1 MSTATD
7 TISWG
12 ESVARHLLGNTTCP
26 VCASERLAEGCCPR
40 CGADLR
46 GAYGVE
52 LWEASEAAAAAL
64 RAREAVLSRVPRVR
78 AYLADA
84 VPAPAVDSAPY
95 AVSAVAPPP
104 ASPGGVHAAPHAQPA
119 RSSATVQSVLAI
131 AGAGLFAIAAIIFTF
146 LNPDLSDRGIR
157 SIVVGLVTLVFL
169 GGAWM
174 LARRGLQFSAE
185 AVGALGLVFVAL
197 DIHAFAGLGVTD
209 AAAWLLAGLATA
221 VAGAVM
227 LAAGRLSRVRVWQ
240 WAAMLGIATV
250 PALLGYAAG
259 SSYVSALGH
268 LGAAFLAVALIK
280 ATSRRDSL
288 QIGKRSLAAFQ
299 VIAVLTAVPLSAFGA
314 VSFGLTAAVM
324 LGLSAVFALVA
335 LHAVLATRQVLRRW
349 WSLVAGGAA
358 TTALILATTSAVA
371 QSAGQWL
378 PAALPTAAAF
388 AFALVAVAPGLRSV
402 ARSMLAT
409 GGIIVVTVLGMI
421 PLLHAAAT
429 VIDALTA
436 VMRGD
441 GLAPHAEPWGWAPLL
456 GMAGIASGL
465 ALFGGLARDRDT
477 RHDTATDT
485 RRAGEVQ
492 ESQQSLRGFAAVT
505 DVVATGV
512 ATLAVLTLACSDLLP
527 LAARLVIVLGAAAIT
542 AIALSRTKG
551 GTNLSVTPH
560 TMVLLIGV
568 HAAVAVGILISWQDP
583 QIAPLA
589 GIGVIAV
596 LALAS
601 RTLASGIRF
610 LHVDAGF
617 AYALVC
623 LAQTLAQ
630 TALGNIAVLSLVA
643 SAGLVGAVIV
653 TFLPRV
659 GARDWYAVLVITAVP
674 FVGGI
679 VQVAF
684 ERSGWTALSTSL
696 MFALALSLVLT
707 RRPGLNIM
715 LRTLASG
722 MLVPTVA
729 VVVVC
734 IGAQVLAVSASPV
747 TLPVIAA
754 IVALVLASTTLIRD
768 ALRQGGLPADAA
780 AAARVSIEASALL
793 TGAIAVA
800 LALAREAAG
809 LGTTFLVLVI
819 LGVGA
824 AASAVFTQRRY
835 GWWVAGAAFTGAL
848 WCVLAMNGIE
858 LLEAYLLPPSLAAAM
873 IAAVITAR
881 GADVRGLYA
890 AGLSVAVL
898 PSIAVLILVGSD
910 ARAAAEVPW
919 RAFALLGGG
928 AALLAVGAWFA
939 RISRRV
945 CAARMRT
952 LVVPTLA
959 AAGVAAIAG
968 PVQGVR
974 MGLGLDP
981 VFLHGAA
988 LFVACF
994 AVSTAAALILV
1005 CAGRGI
1011 RSFARADS
1019 PLRETRWMFAPAALA
1034 LAAGTWCAIER
1045 DWGSIWMMWALMI
1058 GILALMLTSAVH
1070 AERTAL
1076 PPVWFLFA
1084 IAFVTAVV
1092 AWSPRELRV
1101 EWFSLPLGAFLL
1113 LAGIHGLSRGRV
1125 ESVRGV
1131 NAWPAGHLGS
1141 WPLLAP
1147 GLITMMSASI
1157 AATFTDPLTW
1167 RAILVMVLALAAI
1180 MVGAGRRLAAPF
1192 ILGMVVLP
1200 IENVFVF
1207 SVQIGRGIASMP
1219 WWITLAVIGAVLLI
1233 IAVTY
1238 ERRNGDADTVVARIR
1253 DLR

>member
-1 MSTATD
+1 MSTTTD
-7 TISWG
+7 VISWG

-26 VCASERLAEGCCPR
+26 VCAFERLADGCCPR
-40 CGADLR
+40 CDADLR
-46 GAYGVE
+46 GAYGIE

-64 RAREAVLSRVPRVR
+64 RAREAVLNRVPHVR
-78 AYLADA
+78 AHRADA
-84 VPAPAVDSAPY
+84 VPAPAAAPAPH
-95 AVSAVAPPP
+95 AVSAVAPRP
-104 ASPGGVHAAPHAQPA
+104 APPGGTDPTPPAQPA

-131 AGAGLFAIAAIIFTF
+131 AGAGLFAIAALIFTF

-157 SIVVGLVTLVFL
+157 SIVVGLVTLLFL

-197 DIHAFAGLGVTD
+197 DVYAIAALGVTD

-221 VAGAVM
+221 AAGTVM

-240 WAAMLGIATV
+240 WAAMLGIASV
-250 PALLGYAAG
+250 PAMFGYAAG
-259 SSYVSALGH
+259 SSYVSAHGYL
-268 LGAAFLAVALIK
+268 AAAVLATVLTAASPRT
-280 ATSRRDSL
+280 AT
-288 QIGKRSLAAFQ
+288 RSLAAFQ
-299 VIAVLTAVPLSAFGA
+299 VIAVLSAVPLSVFGA
-314 VSFGLTAAVM
+314 LSFGATVIAM
-324 LGLSAVFALVA
+324 LGLSGIFALIA
-335 LHAVLATRQVLRRW
+335 CHAVLAARQLLRHW
-349 WSLVAGGAA
+349 WSFVAGGSA
-358 TTALILATTSAVA
+358 TVALVLAITSPVA
-371 QSAGQWL
+371 QSAGEWL
-378 PAALPTAAAF
+378 PAVLPTAAAF
-388 AFALVAVAPGLRSV
+388 AFALVAVVPGLRMIV
-402 ARSMLAT
+402 RSMLAA
-409 GGIIVVTVLGMI
+409 GGLVVVGVLGLL
-421 PLLHAAAT
+421 PLLYAAT
-429 VIDALTA
+429 TLLDALDAVVRGESWPMLTA
-436 VMRGD
+436 PSD
-441 GLAPHAEPWGWAPLL
+441 WAALI

-465 ALFGGLARDRDT
+465 ALFGGLARDRDI
-477 RHDTATDT
+477 
-485 RRAGEVQ
+485 RRTGDEDVRR
-492 ESQQSLRGFAAVT
+492 QSLRGLAAGT
-505 DVVATGV
+505 DVVAIGAAVLT
-512 ATLAVLTLACSDLLP
+512 VLTLACSDLLP
-527 LAARLVIVLGAAAIT
+527 LAARLVIVLTAAAVT
-542 AIALSRTKG
+542 AIALSRG
-551 GTNLSVTPH
+551 NRPVTPH
-560 TMVLLIGV
+560 RIVLLIGV
-568 HAAVAVGILISWQDP
+568 HAAVAVGILISWLDP

-596 LALAS
+596 LALSS
-601 RTLASGIRF
+601 RPLPSGTRF
-610 LHVDAGF
+610 LHVGAGF

-623 LAQTLAQ
+623 LAQALTQTTL
-630 TALGNIAVLSLVA
+630 GSIAVLSLVT

-679 VQVAF
+679 VQVVF
-684 ERSGWTALSTSL
+684 ERSGWTALSTAL

-707 RRPGLNIM
+707 RRPGLNIV
-715 LRTLASG
+715 LRTIASG

-734 IGAQVLAVSASPV
+734 LGAQVLAISASPV

-754 IVALVLASTTLIRD
+754 IVALVLPSTTLIRD
-768 ALRQGGLPADAA
+768 ALRRNGLPADAA
-780 AAARVSIEASALL
+780 AAARVAIEASALL
-793 TGAIAVA
+793 TGVIATA
-800 LALAREAAG
+800 LAIAREAAG
-809 LGTTFLVLVI
+809 LGTTFLVLMI
-819 LGVGA
+819 LGIGA
-824 AASAVFTQRRY
+824 AASAVLTRRRY

-848 WCVLAMNGIE
+848 WCVWAMNGVD
-858 LLEAYLLPPSLAAAM
+858 LLEAYLLPPSLAAVM

-890 AGLSVAVL
+890 AGLGVAVL
-898 PSIAVLILVGSD
+898 PSIALLALVEPD
-910 ARAAAEVPW
+910 TRASVEVPW

-945 CAARMRT
+945 GAARMRT
-952 LVVPTLA
+952 LVVPTLG

-974 MGLGLDP
+974 MGLGVDQA
-981 VFLHGAA
+981 FLHGAA
-988 LFVACF
+988 LFAACF
-994 AVSTAAALILV
+994 AVSAVAAIILV
-1005 CAGRGI
+1005 CSGRGI
-1011 RSFARADS
+1011 RSSARADS
-1019 PLRETRWMFAPAALA
+1019 PVRETRWMFAPAVLA

-1045 DWGSIWMMWALMI
+1045 DWGSIWLMWALMI
-1058 GILALMLTSAVH
+1058 GILALMLTSAVR
-1070 AERTAL
+1070 AQRTTL
-1076 PPVWFLFA
+1076 PPVWFLFGV
-1084 IAFVTAVV
+1084 AFITAVV

-1113 LAGIHGLSRGRV
+1113 LAGIHGLRSGRT
-1125 ESVRGV
+1125 ESAGGV
-1131 NAWPAGHLGS
+1131 DAWPAGHLGS
-1141 WPLLAP
+1141 WQLLAP

-1157 AATFTDPLTW
+1157 ASTFTDPLTW

-1192 ILGMVVLP
+1192 ILGMIVLP

-1238 ERRNGDADTVVARIR
+1238 ERRSGDADTVVARIR